1 MDTIQAI
8 KSRVSIRKYKNQ
20 PISKE
25 ILEDIVDCGRLA
37 PNGYNS
43 QSWVFVVVTDPDS
56 KNRIAQASRSG
67 KFIKDA
73 GACIAVFCR
82 KDAETAMEDAAAA
95 TENMIIAAQANGLGT
110 CWINV
115 YKKANADGIKGIV
128 NCPPEY
134 ELMTLFAIGYPN
146 EEKTTSKKSL
156 EEVMHWNTFK

>member
-1 MDTIQAI
+1 MDAIQAI

-20 PISKE
+20 PVPKE

-37 PNGYNS
+37 PTGYNH
-43 QSWVFVVVTDPDS
+43 QPWVFIVVTDPDI
-56 KNRIAQASRSG
+56 NDQIAQASRSG

-95 TENMIIAAQANGLGT
+95 TENMIIAAQAYGLGT
-110 CWINV
+110 CWVNV
-115 YKKANADGIKGIV
+115 YQKENSKGIKNIV

-134 ELMTLFAIGYPN
+134 ELMTLFAVGYPD
-146 EEKTTSKKSL
+146 ETRQTTKKL
-156 EEVMHWNTFK
+156 IEEVIRWNTF